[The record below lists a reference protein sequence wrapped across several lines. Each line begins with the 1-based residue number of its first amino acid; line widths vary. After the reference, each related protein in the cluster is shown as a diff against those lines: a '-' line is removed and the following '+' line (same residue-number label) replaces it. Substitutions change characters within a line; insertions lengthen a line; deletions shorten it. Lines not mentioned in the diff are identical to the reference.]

1 MSSEP
6 NVASRRTLA
15 IDIDEVLCYFVEP
28 LASFAKSNYDATV
41 DIGDFFSY
49 TFREVWKCDEVEST
63 RRVQAFFESDSFQ
76 RGLPTVDGAREAL
89 SKLSTKYRLVAVT
102 SRQTQIES
110 ITRAWIDREFS
121 GLFDSVLFGNHWG
134 LSGEKK
140 TKPEMCLAESAVC
153 LIDDSPKYVTQCA
166 EVLDHVILFGSY
178 PWNVVSDGSLPHNA
192 RRATSWTEVLQMLL

>member
-6 NVASRRTLA
+6 NVASRQTLA

-41 DIGDFFSY
+41 DIDDFFRCGTTCWGATSQRACSAQICPNQPFASGVDSAILFCKPRPQYCSY

-102 SRQTQIES
+102 SRQTQVRIFALS
-110 ITRAWIDREFS
+110 LKT
-121 GLFDSVLFGNHWG
+121 SVPDTSR
-134 LSGEKK
+134 LSFR
-140 TKPEMCLAESAVC
+140 LN
-153 LIDDSPKYVTQCA
+153 Q
-166 EVLDHVILFGSY
+166 
-178 PWNVVSDGSLPHNA
+178 
-192 RRATSWTEVLQMLL
+192 